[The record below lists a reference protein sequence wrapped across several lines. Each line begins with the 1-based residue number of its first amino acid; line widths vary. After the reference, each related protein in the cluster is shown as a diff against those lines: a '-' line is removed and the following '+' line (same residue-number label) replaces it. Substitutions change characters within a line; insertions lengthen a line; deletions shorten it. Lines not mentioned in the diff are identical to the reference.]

1 MSSQRARIAAGAC
14 ELWER
19 RGNPEGSPE
28 VDWDAA
34 EKELLGV
41 PTRPKATLA
50 PIQQQASDVVMN
62 DSEGGP
68 ISSGTETTSPD
79 GPIPKPFRARTLHDR
94 R

>member
-1 MSSQRARIAAGAC
+1 MSSQRARIAAGSC

-41 PTRPKATLA
+41 PTQRKATLA
-50 PIQQQASDVVMN
+50 LIQQQASDVVM
-62 DSEGGP
+62 DSERGP